1 MSDSIPDVEVKAVKR
16 SIWERVSVVWLVPV
30 AALVIALGVAWQSYM
45 DRGPVIEIIFD
56 NASGIS
62 PNETELRFRN
72 VAVGLVE
79 GVSFTEALDQV
90 VVEVR
95 LDRKV
100 APYVDDEAQFW
111 VVRPEVTTQGVSG
124 LDTVLSGVYLQG
136 VWDEV
141 PSDLTYTFEGLSEPP
156 LLADG
161 RQGLTITL
169 RSSDGSL
176 SGNTPM
182 LYKGVEVG
190 RIGPANVSPDGFSV
204 EARAVV
210 YAPYDNLVTDS
221 TRFWDTSGF
230 SLSIGTSGAA
240 VNFDSLASLIAGG
253 VTFDTFVSG
262 APLARDG
269 TVFTVYADDASAR
282 ASVFDRNDGVTLD
295 LIAIF
300 DGNVAGLTTGAA
312 VELNGLRIG
321 EVSGLNGVV
330 ETTPAGATRVRL
342 QTVLSIRPSR
352 LGLEGETNA
361 EDALA
366 FLQAQVT
373 SGLRARL
380 VTASLL
386 TGGLKVQLLT
396 PPNVKPAAIDMDYTP
411 FPRIPTTSSDI
422 TDVQASAQGTLDR
435 INNLPIEELLQ
446 SATNLMT
453 NASVLIGSADTQR
466 VPGDISALLAD
477 IRAVVG
483 SESVQGLP
491 VQLSGIMTELETTIA
506 EVRFILATV
515 EEQSIVARLGGAID
529 AATTLSTQIELS
541 LQGVPDLLVQVEALA
556 ATANE
561 LPLNDLVTQISALSV
576 NANTLLASEAA
587 QALPDQIG
595 RLTAE
600 LEGTVTEVRSLVAG
614 LNSDEAS
621 ARLLTAVDAASAAAT
636 SLDASLV
643 GVPELVDRIN
653 VIAADAAGMDLP
665 QLVAAVNGLVS
676 SADTF
681 LAAEATQA
689 IPAELNAALAELTII
704 MASVN
709 DNDAVA
715 RLLTAVDATAEA
727 AAGVDAAIAGVPA
740 LVEQINAVA
749 ADAQGLELDTL
760 IARVT
765 SLIESADTLV
775 SAEATLALP
784 TELNASL
791 AQLRGIL
798 AELSEGGA
806 IENTNAA
813 LLSARTAADEI
824 ALAAQQLPA
833 LLERANALL
842 AQADTTLSGFED
854 TSPAIRDARAALNE
868 ITRAAQAVTSLAR
881 AIERRPNSLLVGR

>member
-30 AALVIALGVAWQSYM
+30 AALAIAMGVAWQSYT

-95 LDRKV
+95 LDKKV

-141 PSDLTYTFEGLSEPP
+141 PSELTYIFEGLSEPP

-161 RQGLTITL
+161 RQGLMITL

-190 RIGPANVSPDGFSV
+190 RIGTANVSSDGFSV

-262 APLARDG
+262 ARLARDG
-269 TVFTVYADDASAR
+269 TVFTVYADDSSAR

-300 DGNVAGLTTGAA
+300 DGNVAGLSTGAA

-342 QTVLSIRPSR
+342 QTVLSIQPSR

-373 SGLRARL
+373 NGLRARL
-380 VTASLL
+380 VTGSLL
-386 TGGLKVQLLT
+386 TGGLKVQLFT
-396 PPNVKPAAIDMDYTP
+396 PLNVMPATIDMDYNP
-411 FPRIPTTSSDI
+411 FPRLPTTSGDI
-422 TDVQASAQGTLDR
+422 ADVQASAQGTLDR

-446 SATNLMT
+446 SATDLMT

-466 VPGDISALLAD
+466 VPGDISALLED

-491 VQLSGIMTELETTIA
+491 VQLSGIMSELETTIT
-506 EVRFILATV
+506 EVRVILATV
-515 EEQSIVARLGGAID
+515 EEQAIVARLGGAID
-529 AATTLSTQIELS
+529 AATTLSGQIELS
-541 LQGVPDLLVQVEALA
+541 LQGVPDLLGQVEALA
-556 ATANE
+556 ATAND
-561 LPLNDLVTQISALSV
+561 LPLNDLITQISALSA

-600 LEGTVTEVRSLVAG
+600 LEGTASEVRTLVAG

-621 ARLLTAVDAASAAAT
+621 ARLLAAVDAAAAAAA
-636 SLDASLV
+636 SLDASLA
-643 GVPELVDRIN
+643 GVPELVERIN
-653 VIAADAAGMDLP
+653 V
-665 QLVAAVNGLVS
+665 
-676 SADTF
+676 
-681 LAAEATQA
+681 
-689 IPAELNAALAELTII
+689 
-704 MASVN
+704 
-709 DNDAVA
+709 
-715 RLLTAVDATAEA
+715 
-727 AAGVDAAIAGVPA
+727 
-740 LVEQINAVA
+740 VA
-749 ADAQGLELDTL
+749 ADAQELELDSL
-760 IARVT
+760 IASVT

-784 TELNASL
+784 AELNASL

-798 AELSEGGA
+798 AEFSEGGA
-806 IENTNAA
+806 VENTNAA
-813 LLSARTAADEI
+813 LLSARNAADEI
-824 ALAAQQLPA
+824 ALAAQELPA

>member
-1 MSDSIPDVEVKAVKR
+1 MSDSIPDVEVKTVKR

-30 AALVIALGVAWQSYM
+30 AALAIALGVAWQSYT

-62 PNETELRFRN
+62 PDETELRFRN

-95 LDRKV
+95 LDKKV
-100 APYVDDEAQFW
+100 AAYVDDEAQFW

-141 PSDLTYTFEGLSEPP
+141 PSELTYTFEGLSEPP

-161 RQGLTITL
+161 RQGLMITL

-190 RIGPANVSPDGFSV
+190 RIGTANVSSDGFSV

-240 VNFDSLASLIAGG
+240 VNFESLASLIAGG

-269 TVFTVYADDASAR
+269 TVFTVYADDATAR

-321 EVSGLNGVV
+321 QVSGLNGVV
-330 ETTPAGATRVRL
+330 GTTPGGASRVRL
-342 QTVLSIRPSR
+342 QTVLSIQPSR
-352 LGLEGETNA
+352 LGLEGETNE

-366 FLQAQVT
+366 FLQEQVAN
-373 SGLRARL
+373 GLRARL
-380 VTASLL
+380 VTGSLL
-386 TGGLKVQLLT
+386 TGGLKVQLYT
-396 PPNVKPAAIDMDYTP
+396 PPNVIAATIDMDYNP
-411 FPRIPTTSSDI
+411 FPRLPTTSSDI
-422 TDVQASAQGTLDR
+422 ADVQASAQGTLDR

-446 SATNLMT
+446 SATDLMT

-466 VPGDISALLAD
+466 VPGDISALLED

-491 VQLSGIMTELETTIA
+491 VQLSAIMSELETTIT
-506 EVRFILATV
+506 EVRVILATV
-515 EEQSIVARLGGAID
+515 EEQAIVARLGGAID
-529 AATTLSTQIELS
+529 AATTLSGQIELS
-541 LQGVPDLLVQVEALA
+541 LQGVPDLLGQVEALA
-556 ATANE
+556 ATAND
-561 LPLNDLVTQISALSV
+561 LPLNDLIIQISALSA

-600 LEGTVTEVRSLVAG
+600 LEGTAFEVRSLVAG

-621 ARLLTAVDAASAAAT
+621 ARLLATVDAAAAAAA
-636 SLDASLV
+636 SLDASLA
-643 GVPELVDRIN
+643 GVPELVER
-653 VIAADAAGMDLP
+653 
-665 QLVAAVNGLVS
+665 
-676 SADTF
+676 
-681 LAAEATQA
+681 
-689 IPAELNAALAELTII
+689 
-704 MASVN
+704 
-709 DNDAVA
+709 
-715 RLLTAVDATAEA
+715 
-727 AAGVDAAIAGVPA
+727 
-740 LVEQINAVA
+740 INAVA

-760 IARVT
+760 IASVT
-765 SLIESADTLV
+765 NLIESADTLV
-775 SAEATLALP
+775 SAEATMALP
-784 TELNASL
+784 AELNASL

-798 AELSEGGA
+798 AEFSEGGA

-813 LLSARTAADEI
+813 LLSARNAADEI
-824 ALAAQQLPA
+824 ALAAQELPA
-833 LLERANALL
+833 LLDRANALL
-842 AQADTTLSGFED
+842 AQADTTLSGYED